1 MRVCYVLDIV
11 LNTLA
16 VELLQLS
23 HNTLQR
29 GIFIFIPIL
38 QMKEKKP
45 IAQEL
50 HHLAK
55 VAH

>member
-1 MRVCYVLDIV
+1 MRVCYVLDTV